1 MKGKELLRVSVLGN
15 LAVSRDGMRMQL
27 PPSKKTRA
35 LLAYLAVTDRPH
47 SRDRLCA
54 MFWPVP
60 DDPRAALRWSLTR
73 LRPLIDE
80 PDCRRIIADRE
91 SVGLDLNRATV
102 DILSLRDLARNGT
115 DAIPTDVLRQATEAL
130 EVDFLEGLDL
140 PDCHEFQGWRTG
152 EREQMRRLRER
163 LLMALVTRLEDEPDE
178 ALGHA
183 RALSLLA
190 PANEAAQ
197 AMLVRLLRAAGRWRE
212 AEEQFQR
219 AQRRL
224 EEFKVV
230 SSGALRQAA
239 QLPLQAEVRAR
250 ANDRIVLRP
259 EAERLRTRS
268 ALHEVQFCRTSDG
281 VRIAYARV
289 GDGPPLVW
297 AAHWLSHLA
306 FSWESP
312 IWRHWTEEFA
322 KDHSFVHYDER
333 GNGLSDWD
341 NPTFSV
347 DAFVRDLE
355 AVVDALGFDRFALIG
370 SSKGGATAMAY
381 AACHP
386 ERVSHLILC
395 GAYAQGWR
403 VWGNDA
409 EIERREAI
417 ITLTRVGWAQDNP
430 AFRQILTSLLL
441 PDATVEEM
449 GSFNDLQRISASAE
463 NAARLLQS
471 SGDVNVLDLLPGI
484 VAPTL
489 VLHCRE
495 DAAMPFAQGRLIA
508 SRIPRARLVP
518 LESRNHVLLPRD
530 PAWAAFVSEV
540 RRFLREGAP
549 TTSGA

>member
-1 MKGKELLRVSVLGN
+1 M
-15 LAVSRDGMRMQL
+15 
-27 PPSKKTRA
+27 
-35 LLAYLAVTDRPH
+35 LAYLAVTDRPH
-47 SRDRLCA
+47 SRDRLCS

-73 LRPLIDE
+73 LRPLVDE
-80 PDCRRIIADRE
+80 PDCRRIVADRE
-91 SVGLDLNRATV
+91 SVGLDLDRATV
-102 DILSLRDLARNGT
+102 DILSLRELARNGT

-140 PDCHEFQGWRTG
+140 PDCHEYQGWRTG

-230 SSGALRQAA
+230 CSGALRQAA
-239 QLPLQAEVRAR
+239 QLPLQAELRSR

-259 EAERLRTRS
+259 EAERLRARP

-306 FSWESP
+306 FSWESS

-333 GNGLSDWD
+333 GNGLS
-341 NPTFSV
+341 
-347 DAFVRDLE
+347 
-355 AVVDALGFDRFALIG
+355 
-370 SSKGGATAMAY
+370 
-381 AACHP
+381 
-386 ERVSHLILC
+386 
-395 GAYAQGWR
+395 
-403 VWGNDA
+403 
-409 EIERREAI
+409 
-417 ITLTRVGWAQDNP
+417 
-430 AFRQILTSLLL
+430 
-441 PDATVEEM
+441 
-449 GSFNDLQRISASAE
+449 
-463 NAARLLQS
+463 
-471 SGDVNVLDLLPGI
+471 
-484 VAPTL
+484 
-489 VLHCRE
+489 
-495 DAAMPFAQGRLIA
+495 
-508 SRIPRARLVP
+508 
-518 LESRNHVLLPRD
+518 
-530 PAWAAFVSEV
+530 
-540 RRFLREGAP
+540 
-549 TTSGA
+549 